1 MATTINGSTGAS
13 QIQDDIVTEDKLNLI
28 STASVPSLEAKG
40 SGSQDGYIQ
49 LNCYAN
55 THGIKLKSPPHS
67 AGASYTL
74 TFPNNDGDADQFLQT
89 NGSGV
94 MSWAAPSGGGVTLLS
109 TVATTSGT
117 SNATGTLD
125 LTGFKFVYIDC
136 YSIRPATDSAGY
148 LRFTPNGGTG
158 TYFLDVSRTAA
169 GAVYFGTSH
178 NLDSGFF
185 YGSKRAG
192 GGGGIN
198 DTTRNGISNSDCM
211 GHNTG
216 LSTATTSISFD
227 YTTGEAFQGG
237 TIRIYGLK

>member
-1 MATTINGSTGAS
+1 MAVTISGSTGIDKVVDGSIAAVDLAANAVTTAKIADDAITLAKMAPGTDGNLITYDAS
-13 QIQDDIVTEDKLNLI
+13 QNPAYVATG
-28 STASVPSLEAKG
+28 TAG
-40 SGSQDGYIQ
+40 Q
-49 LNCYAN
+49 LL
-55 THGIKLKSPPHS
+55 TS
-67 AGASYTL
+67 AGTGAPP
-74 TFPNNDGDADQFLQT
+74 TFT
-89 NGSGV
+89 TVS
-94 MSWAAPSGGGVTLLS
+94 SGGITLLS

-117 SNATGTLD
+117 SNATGTLN
-125 LTGFKFVYIDC
+125 LTGFRFVYIDC

-169 GAVYFGTSH
+169 GTVYFGTSH

-216 LSTATTSISFD
+216 LSAATTSISFD

>member
-1 MATTINGSTGAS
+1 MASIKLTGDTSGVITVSAPAVSGTNTLTLPATTGTILDTNSALVSSKLTGA
-13 QIQDDIVTEDKLNLI
+13 LPAI
-28 STASVPSLEAKG
+28 SGAALTGIAS
-40 SGSQDGYIQ
+40 
-49 LNCYAN
+49 
-55 THGIKLKSPPHS
+55 
-67 AGASYTL
+67 
-74 TFPNNDGDADQFLQT
+74 
-89 NGSGV
+89 
-94 MSWAAPSGGGVTLLS
+94 GGVTLLS

-198 DTTRNGISNSDCM
+198 DTTRNGISSSDCM